1 MNKHMTEAIRR
12 IPKVV
17 LHDHLDGGLRPTTI
31 IELAEAAGYDNL
43 PTHNPD
49 ALKRWF
55 FDAAN
60 AGSLPQYIST
70 FEHTVGVMQTTAAL
84 GRVAREA
91 VIDLAEDNVIYAEL
105 RFAPELHQR
114 QGLRLQAIVDAVIDG
129 CHQGEDIARQKGKE
143 IHVRLLLCAMRD
155 GNRSEE
161 IAQLVVD
168 NYGTNSTVVGFDI
181 AGPEADYPPEA
192 HAAAFGI
199 LRKNAI
205 PFTIHAGEADGV
217 QSIKSAVSQG
227 AKRLGHGVRIIEDVA
242 SDGTL
247 GAVAQSVRNGRV
259 ALECCPR
266 SNVQTGAVAKLSEHP
281 LLQLEKLGFSCTV
294 NPDNRLVSGTSMSGE
309 MGVLSNEFGYT
320 LQQLRK
326 LTVTA
331 MQAAFIDE
339 ARKRD
344 ITERLIIP
352 GYENGI
358 MDI

>member
-1 MNKHMTEAIRR
+1 MDKHMTEVIRR

-114 QGLRLQAIVDAVIDG
+114 QGLHLQAIVDAVADG
-129 CHQGEDIARQKGKE
+129 CRQGEKLAHQQGKE
-143 IHVRLLLCAMRD
+143 IHARLLLCAMRD

-161 IAQLVVD
+161 IARLVVD

-181 AGPEADYPPEA
+181 AGPEAGYPPEI
-192 HAAAFGI
+192 HAAAFSI
-199 LRKNAI
+199 LRENSI

-217 QSIKSAVSQG
+217 QSVKSAVSQG

-242 SDGTL
+242 NDGTL
-247 GAVAQSVRNGRV
+247 GAVARSVRNGRV
-259 ALECCPR
+259 VLECCPR

-309 MGVLSNEFGYT
+309 MGILVREFDYT

-358 MDI
+358 MGI

>member
-1 MNKHMTEAIRR
+1 
-12 IPKVV
+12 
-17 LHDHLDGGLRPTTI
+17 
-31 IELAEAAGYDNL
+31 
-43 PTHNPD
+43 
-49 ALKRWF
+49 
-55 FDAAN
+55 
-60 AGSLPQYIST
+60 
-70 FEHTVGVMQTTAAL
+70 MQTTAAL

-91 VIDLAEDNVIYAEL
+91 VIDLAEDNVVYAEL

-114 QGLRLQAIVDAVIDG
+114 QGLHLQAIVDAVADG
-129 CHQGEDIARQKGKE
+129 CRQGEKLAHQQGKE
-143 IHVRLLLCAMRD
+143 IHARLLLCAMRD

-161 IAQLVVD
+161 IARLVVD

-181 AGPEADYPPEA
+181 AGPEAGYPPET
-192 HAAAFGI
+192 HAAAFSI
-199 LRKNAI
+199 LRENSI

-217 QSIKSAVSQG
+217 QSIKSAVLQG

-242 SDGTL
+242 NDGTL
-247 GAVAQSVRNGRV
+247 GVVAQSVRNGRV
-259 ALECCPR
+259 VLECCPR

-281 LLQLEKLGFSCTV
+281 LPQLEKLGFACTV

-326 LTVTA
+326 LTMTA

-339 ARKRD
+339 AQKRD

>member
-1 MNKHMTEAIRR
+1 MTEVIRR

-31 IELAEAAGYDNL
+31 IELVEAAGYDNL

-114 QGLRLQAIVDAVIDG
+114 QGLHLQAIVDAVADG
-129 CHQGEDIARQKGKE
+129 CRQGEKLAHQQGKE
-143 IHVRLLLCAMRD
+143 IHARLLLCAMRD

-161 IAQLVVD
+161 IARLVVD

-181 AGPEADYPPEA
+181 AGPEAGYPPEI
-192 HAAAFGI
+192 HAAAFSI
-199 LRKNAI
+199 LRENSI

-217 QSIKSAVSQG
+217 QSVKSAVSQG

-242 SDGTL
+242 NDGTL
-247 GAVAQSVRNGRV
+247 GAVARSVRNGRV
-259 ALECCPR
+259 VLECCPR

-309 MGVLSNEFGYT
+309 MGILVREFDYT

-358 MDI
+358 MGI